1 MFVNRATPQP
11 DDEEATVAR
20 AGTIILDS
28 GDQFPRLTF
37 LTVAH
42 GRLTLPD
49 AFGNA
54 WGAFLVYRAHW

>member
-1 MFVNRATPQP
+1 M
-11 DDEEATVAR
+11 AR
-20 AGTIILDS
+20 AGTTILDS

-42 GRLTLPD
+42 GRLTLPE
-49 AFGNA
+49 AFGDA